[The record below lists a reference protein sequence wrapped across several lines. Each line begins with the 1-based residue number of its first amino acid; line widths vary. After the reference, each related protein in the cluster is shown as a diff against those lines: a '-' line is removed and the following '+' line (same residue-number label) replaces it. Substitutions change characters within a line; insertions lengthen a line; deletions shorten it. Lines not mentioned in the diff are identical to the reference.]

1 MAAKNA
7 SSTDFQILIPL
18 TIYMFILSLIA
29 AQMMG

>member
-18 TIYMFILSLIA
+18 TIYIFILGLIA

>member
-18 TIYMFILSLIA
+18 TIYTFILGMIA
-29 AQMMG
+29 MSMG

>member
-18 TIYMFILSLIA
+18 TIYMFILGMIGASMA
-29 AQMMG
+29 